1 MEELELAN
9 ILYNYCLDMDYADYI
24 EYADQEIQN
33 LADEIKTAK
42 EMTIVL
48 KISNGVAPRKILI
61 TPSRKNMLLEIKRL
75 DDMLVNLSINN

>member
-42 EMTIVL
+42 EMNL
-48 KISNGVAPRKILI
+48 DSLI
-61 TPSRKNMLLEIKRL
+61 YVLEIVGL
-75 DDMLVNLSINN
+75 QNCNLKSGHKERK

>member
-42 EMTIVL
+42 EMNL
-48 KISNGVAPRKILI
+48 DSLI
-61 TPSRKNMLLEIKRL
+61 YVLEIVGL
-75 DDMLVNLSINN
+75 QNCNLKNWHKERK